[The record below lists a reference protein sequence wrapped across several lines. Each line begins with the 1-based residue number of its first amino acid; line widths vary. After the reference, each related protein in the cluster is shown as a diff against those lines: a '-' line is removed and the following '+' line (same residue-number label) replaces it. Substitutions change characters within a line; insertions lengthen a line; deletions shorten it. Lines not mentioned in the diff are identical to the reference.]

1 MKSENSVQT
10 APGADGNV
18 PTVDQTFLDLV
29 LAQQQSRGRVV
40 ETLLLPKFGAS
51 ENKLVIFVADMRALH
66 LYVCLIMCR

>member
-1 MKSENSVQT
+1 MKGENSVQT

-29 LAQQQSRGRVV
+29 LTQQQSRGRVV

-51 ENKLVIFVADMRALH
+51 LK
-66 LYVCLIMCR
+66 